1 MAPSTHARL
10 TKPVLLRCRPT
21 GLSAEVALEA
31 VHGRL
36 LLAHSSN
43 IAPRQP
49 LEDSS
54 IPGSSKRLNFIGIL
68 LVVCVTLERMH
79 TSYVQYPCVLWRQC
93 DGAAL
98 VAQQQELAPGFPM
111 PPGFPLFDG
120 LRRRRWQE
128 LAAATL
134 MDHAAA
140 LSVLAALQVPAAL
153 MKQLFV
159 ATQRAQTDSSILQ
172 GAQYSSIQLNTGLP
186 CDV

>member
-1 MAPSTHARL
+1 MAPSAGTHARL

-36 LLAHSSN
+36 VLAHSSN
-43 IAPRQP
+43 IAPRQT
-49 LEDSS
+49 LEDNS

-120 LRRRRWQE
+120 LRRRQE

-140 LSVLAALQVPAAL
+140 LLVLAALQVPAAL

-159 ATQRAQTDSSILQ
+159 ATQRGQTDSSILQ
-172 GAQYSSIQLNTGLP
+172 GAGSRLDCIG
-186 CDV
+186 DV